1 MNWND
6 GDELMKID
14 KSAHIGDA
22 GIALIHTRVSAMG
35 HVWREL
41 GMDAGI
47 DGSIEL
53 RDPKTGEVSGRHILV
68 QSKASDRD
76 FPGESPSKF
85 HYICDDRHVEYWMQS
100 DQPVI
105 LVCSHPKSQEA
116 WWVHVQDYFS
126 DPARRAAC
134 RVDFDKATL
143 AFDDDITDRL
153 FAVADPHGRAH
164 TPVAESRP
172 EVLVSNLLPVEIPDM
187 YWSYATRLT
196 RPGDVNLLQR
206 ESDLPRREDFI
217 LSGGRLLS
225 WAPVE
230 GTSLARAVQ
239 SAGTIEPTGELLTSD
254 DGRRRLVWL
263 LNAALRHD
271 VRDECSWHRKR
282 DMLYFRA
289 TDDHGPRHV
298 NTSGTNWRTVFKG
311 YPKKTDPTQMS
322 FYRHAGLRWQFMY
335 FDGEW
340 VCALTPDY
348 FFSYDGKKE
357 SRFTASLL
365 GKIKRLERNPAV
377 RSETRMWATYLRAEP
392 TLLDQ
397 RERLLD
403 FGDLLTF
410 AVEFGIDD
418 ASWRKG
424 AAQVD
429 EDAEL
434 DSLLEESA

>member
-1 MNWND
+1 
-6 GDELMKID
+6 MKID

-53 RDPKTGEVSGRHILV
+53 RDPKTGVVSGRHLLV

-76 FPGESPSKF
+76 FPGESTTKF

-105 LVCSHPKSQEA
+105 LICSHPKTQEA

-134 RVDFDKATL
+134 RVDFDKATM

-164 TPVAESRP
+164 TPMAEPRP
-172 EVLVSNLLPVEIPDM
+172 ETLVSNLLPVEIPQM
-187 YWSYATRLT
+187 YWSYRTRLT
-196 RPGDVNLLQR
+196 RPKDVDLLQR
-206 ESDLPRREDFI
+206 ESGLAPRADFI
-217 LSGGRLLS
+217 LSGGRLLT

-230 GTSLARAVQ
+230 ATSLARAVQ
-239 SAGTIEPTGELLTSD
+239 GTGTIEPTGELLASGE
-254 DGRRRLVWL
+254 DGQRRLVWL

-271 VRDECSWHRKR
+271 VREECQWHRKR

-289 TDDHGPRHV
+289 TDDLKARHV

-311 YPKKTDPTQMS
+311 YPKKTDPTQSS

-348 FFSYDGKKE
+348 FFSYDGYKE
-357 SRFTASLL
+357 SRFTARLL

-410 AVEFGIDD
+410 AVDLGIDD
-418 ASWRKG
+418 AAWRKG
-424 AAQVD
+424 ADQTD
-429 EDAEL
+429 GDAEV

>member
-1 MNWND
+1 MAT
-6 GDELMKID
+6 GKKID
-14 KSAHIGDA
+14 KSAHTGDA

-53 RDPKTGEVSGRHILV
+53 RDPKTTEVSNRHILV

-76 FPGESPSKF
+76 FPGETATKF
-85 HYICDDRHVEYWMQS
+85 HYLCADRDVEYWMQA

-105 LVCSHPKSQEA
+105 LICSHPKTQEA
-116 WWVHVQDYFS
+116 WWVHVQDHFS

-134 RVDFDKATL
+134 RVDFEKVTM

-172 EVLVSNLLPVEIPDM
+172 EILVSNLLAVDIPEAF
-187 YWSYATRLT
+187 WSFPTRLT
-196 RPGDVNLLQR
+196 RPRDVYLLQH
-206 ESDLPRREDFI
+206 ESGLGVRDDFI
-217 LSGGRLLS
+217 LNGGRLLT

-230 GTSLARAVQ
+230 GTALARAVQ
-239 SAGTIEPTGELLTSD
+239 GVPTVEPTGELMA
-254 DGRRRLVWL
+254 GGEAAERRLVWM

-271 VRDECSWHRKR
+271 LHEDCAWHRKR
-282 DMLYFRA
+282 DMVYFRA
-289 TDDHGPRHV
+289 TSDLASRHI

-311 YPKKTDPTQMS
+311 YPKKSDASQIS
-322 FYRHAGLRWQFMY
+322 FYRHAGLKWQFMC

-348 FFSYDGKKE
+348 YFSYDGVKE

-392 TLLDQ
+392 NLLDV

-403 FGDLLTF
+403 FGDLLSF
-410 AVEFGIDD
+410 PVELGIDD

-424 AAQVD
+424 PEQPD
-429 EDAEL
+429 EDMEL
-434 DSLLEESA
+434 ESFFEDSA